1 MSERGRLVLSVAT
14 ALGRLWRHVILE
26 PWERI
31 DRENR
36 DFLAR
41 PESRRVDW
49 KVIAVLVT
57 AAVVLTLQSYCGDS
71 PTHVA
76 RVLRW
81 IGLAGL
87 GDRLEEFAGPQSPR
101 VNDLIYWALF
111 SFATY
116 FFIPCLVIV
125 CLFRERIRDYGLKP
139 KGALADWWIY
149 VVFFGVMV
157 GPLFIVSM
165 NEHFLLTYPFYKV
178 GPGEP
183 LWPDFWRWELSYGLQ
198 FIGLEFFFRGFMV
211 HGTKHRFGFYAI
223 FVMMVPYCMIHFRK
237 PMPETFGAI
246 VAGMVLGFM
255 SLKTRSIWM
264 GAAIH
269 MSVALSMDFL
279 SMWRKGLF
287 G

>member
-1 MSERGRLVLSVAT
+1 VADLLRRFWN
-14 ALGRLWRHVILE
+14 AFVVE
-26 PWERI
+26 PWQRI

-36 DFLAR
+36 AFLAR
-41 PESRRVDW
+41 EESRRVDG
-49 KVIAVLVT
+49 KVIWVLLT
-57 AAVVLTLQSYCGDS
+57 AAVVLTLQEYLGSDHDWLVELLDWLGL
-71 PTHVA
+71 PTVAHSFDDFMTDPEDARLKGHV
-76 RVLRW
+76 
-81 IGLAGL
+81 
-87 GDRLEEFAGPQSPR
+87 
-101 VNDLIYWALF
+101 YWALF

-116 FFIPCLVIV
+116 FFLPCLVILV
-125 CLFRERIRDYGLKP
+125 VFRERVRDYGLKP
-139 KGALADWWIY
+139 RGAFTDWWIY
-149 VVFFGVMV
+149 AVVLAVML
-157 GPLFIVSM
+157 PILFVISQ
-165 NEHFLLTYPFYKV
+165 NAHFQRIYPFYKIE
-178 GPGEP
+178 PGQP
-183 LWPDFWRWELSYGLQ
+183 LWPRFWVWELSYGLQ

-223 FVMMVPYCMIHFRK
+223 LVMTVPYCMIHFRK

-246 VAGMVLGFM
+246 AAGLGLGFM